1 MVIKVK
7 DVMIRDVVTVE
18 AMTPLVDA
26 LDLML
31 EKSIK
36 SLVILPRHDT
46 DAFGILSFTDIARKV
61 LAGDEQIE
69 MLNVYDVMNKPCYN
83 VHVDLDIKYAAK
95 KMTDLNISRL
105 LVTEGNTLLG
115 VISLTDLVRSLV
127 KKKS

>member
-7 DVMIRDVVTVE
+7 DVMVRDVVTVDV
-18 AMTPLVDA
+18 MTPLVDA

-36 SLVILPRHDT
+36 SLVILPRHDS

-127 KKKS
+127 KKES